1 MNSEMISPEYCLGC
15 QVANGVL
22 LPVGGFVYA
31 DELWTVNHIL
41 VPAPILGWLILQ
53 PRRHVEALHE
63 LTADEQRRM
72 AQLMA
77 YVDSTVRYI
86 LAPSKMYV
94 CLFAESAQCP
104 HIHFHVIPR
113 TRDIEVRGPEIFDY
127 RPQAYPSEEK
137 ILNFVHQAREH
148 IKRLMGNERQ

>member
-1 MNSEMISPEYCLGC
+1 MISPEYCLGC

-63 LTADEQRRM
+63 LTTDEQRRM

-77 YVDSTVRYI
+77 HVDSTVRYI
-86 LAPSKMYV
+86 LAPSKTERFV
-94 CLFAESAQCP
+94 E
-104 HIHFHVIPR
+104 
-113 TRDIEVRGPEIFDY
+113 TRY
-127 RPQAYPSEEK
+127 
-137 ILNFVHQAREH
+137 
-148 IKRLMGNERQ
+148 